1 MKFTA
6 AGTATAVHALGGSG
20 ITSYALNECYP
31 NPFNPAT
38 TISYELP
45 AKNRVT
51 LKVYDVRG
59 REVAKLV
66 EAEQSAGYH
75 SLTWN
80 ASHLSSGVYFARLTP
95 RGLRRDAQ
103 GALDQMTWKVAPRTP
118 TEDVGT
124 SWGKEDLPPADFW
137 CGLNENNK
145 A

>member
-1 MKFTA
+1 LKFTT
-6 AGTATAVHALGGSG
+6 AGTATATHALGGSW

-80 ASHLSSGVYFARLTP
+80 ASHLSSGVYFARLTA
-95 RGLRRDAQ
+95 GGYVETRRV
-103 GALDQMTWKVAPRTP
+103 LLIK
-118 TEDVGT
+118 
-124 SWGKEDLPPADFW
+124 
-137 CGLNENNK
+137 
-145 A
+145 